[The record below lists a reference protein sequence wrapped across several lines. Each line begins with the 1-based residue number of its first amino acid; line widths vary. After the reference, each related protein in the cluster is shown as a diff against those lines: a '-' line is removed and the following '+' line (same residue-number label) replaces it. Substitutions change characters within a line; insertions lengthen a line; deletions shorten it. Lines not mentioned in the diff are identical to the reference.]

1 MRELD
6 SVVNVKYLIFVILI
20 SVSNLIGV
28 LCNKKYNV
36 FVLMRG
42 KIIFVLIDLSLDVK
56 VVEIV
61 LMVGGGKDSN
71 FDDD

>member
-6 SVVNVKYLIFVILI
+6 SVVSVKYLIFVILI

-42 KIIFVLIDLSLDVK
+42 ENYFCFDRFKFRCKSCRDCFN
-56 VVEIV
+56 
-61 LMVGGGKDSN
+61 GGRWKG
-71 FDDD
+71 

>member
-6 SVVNVKYLIFVILI
+6 SVVSVKYLIFVILI

-28 LCNKKYNV
+28 LCNKKYL
-36 FVLMRG
+36 FWWG
-42 KIIFVLIDLSLDVK
+42 EKIIFVLIDLSLDVK